1 METPR
6 CLRCHHHGTY
16 AKEGCIQ
23 SGTSPKG
30 TCMLQVAKLEGQS
43 WPWKLES
50 QVPEMALKDLLFS
63 LLDFSNALIFY
74 HYASFLPFGVIGMST
89 QSHCMLE
96 VCNLVFVVW

>member
-1 METPR
+1 
-6 CLRCHHHGTY
+6 
-16 AKEGCIQ
+16 
-23 SGTSPKG
+23 
-30 TCMLQVAKLEGQS
+30 
-43 WPWKLES
+43 
-50 QVPEMALKDLLFS
+50 MALKDLLFS